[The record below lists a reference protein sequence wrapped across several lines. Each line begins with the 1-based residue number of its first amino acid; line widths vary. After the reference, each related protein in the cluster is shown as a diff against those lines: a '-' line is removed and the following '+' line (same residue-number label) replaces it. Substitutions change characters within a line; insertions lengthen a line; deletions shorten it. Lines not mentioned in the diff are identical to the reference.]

1 MINNGILTNP
11 IVDIKLLNGHF
22 TILGEVNSPGRYD
35 FLTNNMDIL
44 QAIGIAGDTTINAV
58 RTDVKLLRYTDNDK
72 QLITSIDLT
81 NPDFLNNDGFQIFS
95 GDVVIVNPNNRK
107 VKEAGLI
114 EDSRLKLVIF
124 FNFNYSFNIK
134 INNLQEYNQNT
145 GASAEKIFCFR
156 IFEILSFGL
165 GY

>member
-11 IVDIKLLNGHF
+11 IVDIKVLNGHF
-22 TILGEVNSPGRYD
+22 TILGEVNSPGRYE

-44 QAIGIAGDTTINAV
+44 QAIGIGDLTINAV

-114 EDSRLKLVIF
+114 EDPARLTSL
-124 FNFNYSFNIK
+124 
-134 INNLQEYNQNT
+134 
-145 GASAEKIFCFR
+145 
-156 IFEILSFGL
+156 LSFL
-165 GY
+165 ISTIILITR